1 MYQNQNDQMTFRKS
15 SYSATANECV
25 EIADLPDGAAVRDTQ
40 NRGLG
45 HIAFGGQEW
54 QAFLSTLLQK

>member
-1 MYQNQNDQMTFRKS
+1 MTFRKS